1 VFRRRW
7 LGSVVFLL
15 LGGAVGLRLGM
26 LGLMGLS
33 FVMLS
38 LVVFALGL
46 LSLVVFALRLLSLVV
61 FTLGLLSL
69 VVLTLGLLSLVVLT
83 LGLLSLVVLT
93 LGLLSLVVFALGLLS
108 LVVFALGLL
117 SLVVFSLGLFA
128 FVVFPGPDLGRIVRV
143 PVIDRV
149 ALVLVMPSLF
159 LMGALRACRLDTPT
173 LGRFLL
179 GRRAGVDPSW
189 TVEAEVIIDG
199 RLVDH
204 CTVHIGIV
212 DG

>member
-1 VFRRRW
+1 M
-7 LGSVVFLL
+7 FLVL
-15 LGGAVGLRLGM
+15 RGGVGLSLMM

-46 LSLVVFALRLLSLVV
+46 LSLA
-61 FTLGLLSL
+61 
-69 VVLTLGLLSLVVLT
+69 
-83 LGLLSLVVLT
+83 
-93 LGLLSLVVFALGLLS
+93 
-108 LVVFALGLL
+108 
-117 SLVVFSLGLFA
+117 VFSLGLYA
-128 FVVFPGPDLGRIVRV
+128 FVVFTGLDLGRIVRM

-149 ALVLVMPSLF
+149 ALVLVMTSLF
-159 LMGALRACRLDTPT
+159 LMGALRACRVDMPT
-173 LGRFLL
+173 VCRRFLL
-179 GRRAGVDPSW
+179 GRRSGVDPSR
-189 TVEAEVIIDG
+189 TVEADVIIDG

>member
-1 VFRRRW
+1 VFWRRW
-7 LGSVVFLL
+7 LGSVVFLVL
-15 LGGAVGLRLGM
+15 RGGVGLSLMM

-46 LSLVVFALRLLSLVV
+46 LSLVVFAL
-61 FTLGLLSL
+61 
-69 VVLTLGLLSLVVLT
+69 
-83 LGLLSLVVLT
+83 
-93 LGLLSLVVFALGLLS
+93 GLLSLVVFALGLLS
-108 LVVFALGLL
+108 LVVFTLGLL

-128 FVVFPGPDLGRIVRV
+128 FVVFTSLDLGRIVRV
-143 PVIDRV
+143 PVIHRV
-149 ALVLVMPSLF
+149 ALVLVMTSLF
-159 LMGALRACRLDTPT
+159 LMGALRACRLDMPT
-173 LGRFLL
+173 VCRRFLL
-179 GRRAGVDPSW
+179 GRRAGVDPSR
-189 TVEAEVIIDG
+189 TVEADVIIDG

>member
-7 LGSVVFLL
+7 LGSVVFLM
-15 LGGAVGLRLGM
+15 LGGAVGLRLVM

-38 LVVFALGL
+38 LVVFTLGL
-46 LSLVVFALRLLSLVV
+46 LSLVVFALRLFSLVV

-69 VVLTLGLLSLVVLT
+69 VVF
-83 LGLLSLVVLT
+83 T

-108 LVVFALGLL
+108 LAVFALGLF
-117 SLVVFSLGLFA
+117 SLVVFTLGLFA
-128 FVVFPGPDLGRIVRV
+128 FVVFTGPDLGRIVRV

-159 LMGALRACRLDTPT
+159 LMGALSACRLDTPT

-179 GRRAGVDPSW
+179 GRRPGVDPSW
-189 TVEAEVIIDG
+189 TVEADVIIDG

>member
-1 VFRRRW
+1 VFWRRW
-7 LGSVVFLL
+7 LGSVVFLVL
-15 LGGAVGLRLGM
+15 RGGVGLSLMM

-46 LSLVVFALRLLSLVV
+46 LSLVVFALGLLSLVV
-61 FTLGLLSL
+61 FT
-69 VVLTLGLLSLVVLT
+69 
-83 LGLLSLVVLT
+83 
-93 LGLLSLVVFALGLLS
+93 
-108 LVVFALGLL
+108 LGLL

-128 FVVFPGPDLGRIVRV
+128 FVVFTGLDLGRIVRV
-143 PVIDRV
+143 PVIHRV
-149 ALVLVMPSLF
+149 ALVLVMTSLF
-159 LMGALRACRLDTPT
+159 LMGALRACRLDMPT
-173 LGRFLL
+173 VCRRFLL
-179 GRRAGVDPSW
+179 GRRSGVDPCR
-189 TVEAEVIIDG
+189 TVEADMIVDG